1 MHQEVDPTMT
11 ENLFSYGTLQQE
23 NVQQDTFGR
32 LLTGHPDVLPGY
44 KLSWLE
50 IIDEKVLAS
59 SGANQ
64 HPIIGFT
71 GNTSD
76 AIEGTVFKITAVEL
90 KQADEYEVDDY
101 KRISVKLQSGK
112 NAWVYISAV

>member
-1 MHQEVDPTMT
+1 MT

-32 LLTGHPDVLPGY
+32 LLTGHQDVLTGY
-44 KLSWLE
+44 KLSWVE
-50 IIDEKVLAS
+50 ITDENVLAS

-64 HPIIGFT
+64 HPIISFT
-71 GNTSD
+71 GD
-76 AIEGTVFKITAVEL
+76 ADDRVEGTVFKITAHEL

-101 KRISVKLQSGK
+101 KRISVKLQSGE
-112 NAWVYISAV
+112 NAWVYVNAE